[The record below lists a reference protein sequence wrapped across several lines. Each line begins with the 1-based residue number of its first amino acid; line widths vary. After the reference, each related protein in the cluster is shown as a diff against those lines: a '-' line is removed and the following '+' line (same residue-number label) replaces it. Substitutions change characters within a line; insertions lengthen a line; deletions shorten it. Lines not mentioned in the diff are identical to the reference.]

1 MGPGYF
7 ILAIMGCGDGAVM
20 CEDIREAAPVY
31 RSETACLADSE
42 AAMRAATDA
51 PYPMLMAECR
61 RISPQMA
68 EARSR
73 REAS

>member
-7 ILAIMGCGDGAVM
+7 ILAIMGCGDGAAL
-20 CEDIREAAPVY
+20 CDDIREAEPVY
-31 RSETACLADSE
+31 RSEVACMADSE
-42 AAMRAATDA
+42 AALNAATDA

-73 REAS
+73 GRSS